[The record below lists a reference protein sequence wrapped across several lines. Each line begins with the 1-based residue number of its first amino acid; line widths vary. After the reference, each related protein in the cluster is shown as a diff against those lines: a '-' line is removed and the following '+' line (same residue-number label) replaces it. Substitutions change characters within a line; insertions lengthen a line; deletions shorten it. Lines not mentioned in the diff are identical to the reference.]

1 MKNFMVWFLFAAVA
15 ALAIMQPILRSQAE
29 QAGYEKGLAAGQ
41 AECQQQTIDELTV
54 LITSSQYLVSKAH
67 DVSQQL
73 TTSTTARVQAD
84 QKSTQ
89 ELSDA
94 LALTADER
102 AQCRFDDDSMR
113 HTAAARDRAAEA
125 AAGGL
130 GGAVPAAGGDE

>member
-15 ALAIMQPILRSQAE
+15 ALAVMQPILRSQAE
-29 QAGYEKGLAAGQ
+29 QAGYEKGLAAGR
-41 AECQQQTIDELTV
+41 AECQQQAIDELTV
-54 LITSSQYLVSKAH
+54 LINSSQYLVSKAH

-73 TTSTTARVQAD
+73 TVSTTARVQAD

-94 LALTADER
+94 LALTAAQR
-102 AQCRFDDDSMR
+102 AHCRFDDDSMR
-113 HTAAARDRAAEA
+113 HTTAARDRAAAA

-130 GGAVPAAGGDE
+130 GGVVPTAGGDE